1 MSFRRRLVLSCGA
14 AVALVVVLGCGLA
27 YWVVRDTLRAEID
40 NALRNEVVQRGAPGP
55 GELGTSVSIR
65 RGDLLTEA
73 PPAFV
78 TEIRRHRGRDRGPL
92 RAARRRRGP
101 ARRRGR
107 PQEPFFA
114 DRQLDG
120 VHVRVHVARLGN
132 LTLFVARPLTEVD
145 SALNTLRNALLLLA
159 LGGIGLAVI
168 LSRLAMRAAVRPVAE
183 LTDTAEHVASTRDL
197 TRRIDA
203 HGDDEVARLAT
214 AFNTMLEALERSQ
227 RAQKQLV
234 ADASHELRT
243 PLTSLRTN
251 LEVLARG
258 GPLEQGD
265 RERLREDLVL
275 QLEELTGLVGD
286 LTELARDEEPEIE
299 DVRLDALVA
308 GAVERARRHAPHI
321 TYAAELEPT
330 LVSGVPGRLDRAVG
344 NLLDNAAKYSPAG
357 SVVDVRLRDGELTVR
372 DHGPG
377 HPGGRPRA
385 RLRPLLPGGHR
396 ARAARARGS
405 AWRSCG
411 RWRRR
416 TAGRWPRRPP
426 TAAARSAAAPA
437 GLLSNFLGSEN
448 GRLSRARERGGHEHS
463 FRSRRRRGDRLLRR
477 RLRWRGGDAHAAR
490 RRQEQAG
497 DARLR
502 RAACARTGS
511 TCPTRSSRA
520 GA

>member
-40 NALRNEVVQRGAPGP
+40 NALRNEVAQRGAPG
-55 GELGTSVSIR
+55 ELGSSIAIR
-65 RGDLLTEA
+65 RGDLLTDA
-73 PPAFV
+73 PAAFV
-78 TEIRRHRGRDRGPL
+78 TEIRRTEGVIGPL
-92 RAARRRRGP
+92 IEPLGDDEDLRAVAE
-101 ARRRGR
+101 GR
-107 PQEPFFA
+107 KDPFFA
-114 DRQLDG
+114 DRRLEG

-258 GPLEQGD
+258 GPLEAGD

-299 DVRLDALVA
+299 DVRFDALVE

-377 HPGGRPRA
+377 IPEADRAHVFDRFYRADTARGQPGSGLGLAIVRQVA
-385 RLRPLLPGGHR
+385 ETHGGTVAAEAADGEGALMRLRLPVF
-396 ARAARARGS
+396 S
-405 AWRSCG
+405 A
-411 RWRRR
+411 
-416 TAGRWPRRPP
+416 
-426 TAAARSAAAPA
+426 
-437 GLLSNFLGSEN
+437 
-448 GRLSRARERGGHEHS
+448 
-463 FRSRRRRGDRLLRR
+463 
-477 RLRWRGGDAHAAR
+477 
-490 RRQEQAG
+490 
-497 DARLR
+497 
-502 RAACARTGS
+502 
-511 TCPTRSSRA
+511 SS
-520 GA
+520 

>member
-40 NALRNEVVQRGAPGP
+40 NALRNEVVQRGAPRP
-55 GELGTSVSIR
+55 GEMGTSVSIR

-73 PPAFV
+73 PPPFV
-78 TEIRRHRGRDRGPL
+78 TEIRRTEGVTGPPSAPLDDDEDL
-92 RAARRRRGP
+92 RAVAE
-101 ARRRGR
+101 GR
-107 PQEPFFA
+107 KEPFFA

-120 VHVRVHVARLGN
+120 VHVRVYVARVGN

-258 GPLEQGD
+258 GPLDAGD

-299 DVRLDALVA
+299 DVRFDALVE

-377 HPGGRPRA
+377 IPEADRAHVFDRFYRADTARGQPGSGLGLAIVRQVA
-385 RLRPLLPGGHR
+385 ETHGGTVAAEAADGGGALMRLRLPVF
-396 ARAARARGS
+396 S
-405 AWRSCG
+405 ATS
-411 RWRRR
+411 
-416 TAGRWPRRPP
+416 
-426 TAAARSAAAPA
+426 
-437 GLLSNFLGSEN
+437 
-448 GRLSRARERGGHEHS
+448 
-463 FRSRRRRGDRLLRR
+463 
-477 RLRWRGGDAHAAR
+477 
-490 RRQEQAG
+490 
-497 DARLR
+497 
-502 RAACARTGS
+502 
-511 TCPTRSSRA
+511 
-520 GA
+520 